1 LRRIHA
7 QLSQKEARQVS
18 EHVASR
24 LSCHLGGEEMGNRIG
39 LFASVVLAGTVL
51 AATSSVAA
59 PAAEECI
66 AKPNGQ
72 APAGKHWYYRTNREL
87 KKKCWYLADEGEKTV
102 PVAQASEKTANET
115 TLPVAQAKKQPITEA
130 LVEQAEPATSDARAE
145 LIDEPKVAQ
154 PAASVP
160 RPQVTQPQI
169 LQPQASQS
177 QALQPQLVQPQALQP
192 QVLQP
197 QPETSPAASES
208 AAPRNW
214 TMASRWSDA
223 SSTGS
228 TDSSTVASA
237 PTPAPRTES
246 RPPVVIA
253 AAAAEPAEQPAAA
266 VSDSD
271 NYGYVFAGAI
281 LAVIAGGAMVMFLGR
296 RNGVHVL
303 DEQIMVRNVRPRLDA
318 SSFARPIAASPASMP
333 SRGELRDEIE
343 QLLETSRRQAR
354 A

>member
-1 LRRIHA
+1 
-7 QLSQKEARQVS
+7 
-18 EHVASR
+18 
-24 LSCHLGGEEMGNRIG
+24 MGNRIG
-39 LFASVVLAGTVL
+39 LFVSVVLASAAL
-51 AATSSVAA
+51 SATSSVAA
-59 PAAEECI
+59 PAADECI
-66 AKPNGQ
+66 AKPNGP
-72 APAGKHWYYRTNREL
+72 APAGKHWYYRTNREI

-130 LVEQAEPATSDARAE
+130 LVEQADDSSVQPATSDARAE

-154 PAASVP
+154 RAASVP
-160 RPQVTQPQI
+160 QPQVTQPQI
-169 LQPQASQS
+169 LQSQASQS